1 MIGDLLRA
9 FAIQSSGDATFFLP
23 EQASTTA
30 GHVDWL
36 FNVVTWISIFFFA
49 LITLL
54 LVLFV
59 IKYRDRPGHK
69 EEKTATH
76 NQPLEITWTVIPLL
90 IVIWIF
96 WEGFTG
102 YLNLATPP
110 QNAYEIQ
117 VTGQK
122 WNWLFT
128 YPNGV
133 VDGQLHVP
141 VDTDVRL
148 VMSSQD
154 VLHSFYIPAFRVK
167 KDVVPGRYTDLWFHA
182 YKEGEFDVFCTE
194 YCGTNH
200 STMLSKVVVHPPGQF
215 EKWLEDA
222 GNFLAK
228 LPPAEAGEKL
238 YLQRGCKQCH
248 SVDGKSGI
256 GPTFKNLYGEPQA
269 LRSGETVVA
278 DENYIRTSILNP
290 QAQIVAG
297 YEPVM
302 PTYQGRLKDAEISA
316 IIEYLK
322 TLK

>member
-1 MIGDLLRA
+1 MSTAWLQGGA
-9 FAIQSSGDATFFLP
+9 GFFLP
-23 EQASTTA
+23 EQASKTA
-30 GHVDWL
+30 APVDSLFWL
-36 FNVVTWISIFFFA
+36 ITGISAFFFL
-49 LITLL
+49 LITAL
-54 LVLFV
+54 LVYFV
-59 IKYRDRPGHK
+59 VRYRHREGHR
-69 EEKTATH
+69 EERTATH
-76 NQPLEITWTVIPLL
+76 HQALEITWTVIPLL

-128 YPNGV
+128 YPTGV
-133 VDGQLHVP
+133 VDGTLHVP

-154 VLHSFYIPAFRVK
+154 VLHSFYVPAFRVK
-167 KDVVPGRYTDLWFHA
+167 QDVVPGRYSQLWFHA
-182 YKEGEFDVFCTE
+182 DRPGEYDIFCTE

-200 STMLSKVVVHPPGQF
+200 STMLSKVVVHETGGF
-215 EKWLEDA
+215 ERWLEEA
-222 GNFLAK
+222 GNFLAT
-228 LPPAEAGEKL
+228 LPPAEAGERL

-256 GPTFKNLYGEPQA
+256 GPTLKGLYGRTAA
-269 LRSGETVVA
+269 LRDGGSVTA
-278 DENYIRTSILNP
+278 DENYIRTSILEP
-290 QAQIVAG
+290 QSQVVAG

-322 TLK
+322 TLE